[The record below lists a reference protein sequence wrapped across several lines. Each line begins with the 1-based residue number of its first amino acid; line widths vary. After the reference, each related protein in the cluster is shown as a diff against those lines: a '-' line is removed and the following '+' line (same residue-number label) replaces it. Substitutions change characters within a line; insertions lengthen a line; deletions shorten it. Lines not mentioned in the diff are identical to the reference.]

1 MEPNRENIE
10 DLMRRYGYEE
20 EEEAEIAYHLRE
32 ARNRI
37 FELERADA
45 EAGGFGKLYTEVS
58 LLRSMIPHL
67 DALATCSP
75 KGLSLGTT
83 PKSGALGPLTRRSR
97 PSRLPIHPSAL

>member
-1 MEPNRENIE
+1 VEPNRENVE

-58 LLRSMIPHL
+58 LLRSMIPHF
-67 DALATCSP
+67 DALSYVLAQRVVARHYP
-75 KGLSLGTT
+75 EVWG
-83 PKSGALGPLTRRSR
+83 SR
-97 PSRLPIHPSAL
+97 PADEEESPE